1 MGSVGIIAN
10 PVAGRDVRRVAARG
24 SIVTS
29 EDKRARIARA
39 VVGAA
44 RAGATEIVV
53 MAEPFGVSTGAVADL
68 DVGATEIRVLDVRAQ
83 VSPADTVRAARAMA
97 GAGVDVVMVLG
108 GDGTCRVVAAEWPDA
123 VMVPMSTGT
132 NNVFPS
138 GVEPT
143 VAGAAAGLVAAGR
156 LGRDEV
162 ADRAKVVRVERGEVA
177 DMALVDAVV
186 LDGDVVGNR
195 MPYDPAR
202 LRTVVLTR
210 AEPTA
215 VGVSATGGW
224 SCPCPASADHGVLV
238 ECGPGGSPLDVPL
251 APGLF
256 GTVAV
261 RSAGP
266 LPLGETVTVDAAGAL
281 ALDGDRLHRLRPGEP
296 WTLRVERTGPWV
308 VDVPLA
314 MHLAAER
321 GLFRLLP

>member
-1 MGSVGIIAN
+1 VGSVGIIAN

-39 VVGAA
+39 VVGAS
-44 RAGATEIVV
+44 RAGAAEVVV

-68 DVGATEIRVLDVRAQ
+68 DVAPTAVRVLDVGAQ
-83 VSPADTVRAARAMA
+83 VSPGDTVRAARAMA
-97 GAGVDVVMVLG
+97 DAGVDVVMVLG

-132 NNVFPS
+132 NNVFPTA
-138 GVEPT
+138 VEPT
-143 VAGAAAGLVAAGR
+143 VAGAAAGLVASGR
-156 LGRDEV
+156 VEV
-162 ADRAKVVRVERGEVA
+162 EEAADRAKVVRVGRPGVA
-177 DMALVDAVV
+177 DLALVDAVV

-195 MPYDPAR
+195 MPYDPLR

-224 SCPCPASADHGVLV
+224 SCPCPAGADHGVLV
-238 ECGPGGSPLDVPL
+238 ECGPGGAPLDVPL

-256 GTVAV
+256 GTVEV
-261 RSAGP
+261 RSVAP
-266 LPLGETVTVDAAGAL
+266 LPLGEAVTVDAAGAL
-281 ALDGDRLHRLRPGEP
+281 ALDGDRLHRLHPGEP
-296 WTLRVERTGPWV
+296 WVLVVERTGPRV
-308 VDVPLA
+308 VDVSRT

-321 GLFRLLP
+321 GLFRALP